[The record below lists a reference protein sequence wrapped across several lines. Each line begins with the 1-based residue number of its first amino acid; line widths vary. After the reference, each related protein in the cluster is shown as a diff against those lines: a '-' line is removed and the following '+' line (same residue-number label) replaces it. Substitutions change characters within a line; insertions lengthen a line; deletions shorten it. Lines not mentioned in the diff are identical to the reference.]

1 MKTKQELEE
10 AAFSTDDVQ
19 VLQDLVMSGIER
31 IEQLEAHLYGVKA
44 CPKRNKDLAHAIQ
57 AFAEWQ
63 TPGYNVDSRTHAIVA
78 RQLWSEVSEHV
89 RDIIGKSTQDVGFVA
104 DKLAPRSAGAVDG
117 ISGSGSAEQARF
129 VFG

>member
-19 VLQDLVMSGIER
+19 VLQDIVMSCIER
-31 IEQLEAHLYGVKA
+31 IEQLEAHLSDVKA
-44 CPKRNKDLAHAIQ
+44 CPKQNKGLAHAIQ

-63 TPGYNVDSRTHAIVA
+63 TPGYEVGSRTHAVVA

-89 RDIIGKSTQDVGFVA
+89 RDIIGREPQNVGLDA
-104 DKLAPRSAGAVDG
+104 AKLASSPAGGVDRS
-117 ISGSGSAEQARF
+117 SGSSVGEQACF
-129 VFG
+129 VFN